1 MKENMILIGFM
12 GAGKTSVG
20 KAYAKRYGI
29 PLLDTDQLIEQE
41 AGMTISRI
49 FAEKG
54 EAAFRTAETAVLQR
68 LLAETDHAVISV
80 GGGLPLLAANREILK
95 QLGNVVFLRVRK
107 ETVLKRLA
115 GDTTRPLLM
124 GDHVE
129 EKVQELLA
137 YRNPLYEQAA
147 HVTVDV
153 DGKTLRQIVD
163 EIQRF
168 EKNS

>member
-1 MKENMILIGFM
+1 MKKNVILIGFM

-20 KAYAKRYGI
+20 KTYAKRHKL

-49 FAEKG
+49 FAEQG
-54 EAAFRTAETAVLQR
+54 EAAFRAAETAVLQR

-80 GGGLPLLAANREILK
+80 GGGLPLLEKNREVLK
-95 QLGNVVFLRVRK
+95 QLGTVVFLRVQK
-107 ETVLKRLA
+107 GTVLKRLA

-124 GDHVE
+124 GENVE
-129 EKVQELLA
+129 ERVRKLLA

-147 HVTVDV
+147 HRIVDV
-153 DGKTLRQIVD
+153 DGKTLGQIAD
-163 EIQRF
+163 EIG
-168 EKNS
+168 SLL